1 MATLTKEVRSPHIG
15 PNAVTR
21 VAEVLIERFG
31 VPRMAAVFGHAG
43 LARYIDTP
51 PTQMIDEAEVIRLHG
66 ELRATL
72 GPDAAREVAREAG
85 RRTGDYL
92 LAHRIPRPVQWLLK
106 SLPPTLAA
114 RVLLAA
120 ITRHAWTFAGSG
132 RFEVLGYSPVRV
144 SISGNPLARAVRA
157 DAPQCD
163 YYAATFERLFC
174 TLVSRNSTVVET
186 ECEAVGAAACLFEMR
201 WPRTAAGARA
211 TAVSPEEHRTVVQ

>member
-1 MATLTKEVRSPHIG
+1 MVPLAREMPSPRIG

-21 VAEVLIERFG
+21 VAEVLVERFG
-31 VPRMAAVFGHAG
+31 VLRMAAIFRRAG
-43 LARYIDTP
+43 LAQYVDALP
-51 PTQMIDEAEVIRLHG
+51 KQMVDEAEVIRLHV

-72 GPDAAREVAREAG
+72 DAAATRDVAREAG

-106 SLPPTLAA
+106 SLPPPLAA

-144 SISGNPLARAVRA
+144 SISGNPLARGVRA
-157 DAPQCD
+157 DMPQCD

-174 TLVSRNSTVVET
+174 ALVSRHSTVVET
-186 ECEAVGAAACLFEMR
+186 HCEAAGAAACVFEMR
-201 WPRTAAGARA
+201 RPRAAARARA
-211 TAVSPEEHRTVVQ
+211 TAGSTEEHRTVVQ

>member
-1 MATLTKEVRSPHIG
+1 MAHEMPSPRIG

-31 VPRMAAVFGHAG
+31 VQYMAAIFGRAG
-43 LARYIDTP
+43 MAQYVDAL
-51 PTQMIDEAEVIRLHG
+51 PTQMIDEAEVIRLHA

-72 GPDAAREVAREAG
+72 DVAAARDVAREAG

-92 LAHRIPRPVQWLLK
+92 LAHRIPRPVQGLLNC
-106 SLPPTLAA
+106 LPPALAA

-132 RFEVLGYSPVRV
+132 RFEVLGHSPVRV

-186 ECEAVGAAACLFEMR
+186 QCEAAGAAACLFEMR
-201 WPRTAAGARA
+201 RPRAAARA
-211 TAVSPEEHRTVVQ
+211 TAVCPEEHRTVVQ